1 MGVEGGKGWQLKV
14 KNRVGG
20 VKCKQTIL
28 YLRKRA
34 YSQFIC
40 PSLSVNMWAKE
51 GREQIQI

>member
-14 KNRVGG
+14 NNRVGG